1 VSVFRLKQFLYN
13 KSCYREFDVDIKL
26 FYADGTS
33 SVERITVNETE
44 ETLIR
49 KFEGLAIVG

>member
-1 VSVFRLKQFLYN
+1 VFRLKQFLYN